1 MHLFDEWIKEN
12 TFYADTCLMEQMT
25 GTFVVHVVYKQIEN
39 INKPFYV
46 WRIKTFSCDAGEF
59 GIWGRWM

>member
-1 MHLFDEWIKEN
+1 
-12 TFYADTCLMEQMT
+12 MEQMT

-46 WRIKTFSCDAGEF
+46 RPIKTFSCDAGEF
-59 GIWGRWM
+59 GI